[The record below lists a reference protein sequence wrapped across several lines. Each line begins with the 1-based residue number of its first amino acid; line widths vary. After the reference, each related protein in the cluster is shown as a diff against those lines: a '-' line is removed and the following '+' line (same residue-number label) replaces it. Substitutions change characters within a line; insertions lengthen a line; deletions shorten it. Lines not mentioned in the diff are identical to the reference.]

1 MRDADDGR
9 PPVAGSEKS
18 YDDDDEN
25 RGTGSYMNYAGG
37 GIPLSCDQ
45 LSLWFQDD
53 DDEDEQQP
61 SCEVPSP
68 PPPPPA
74 IKEIVH
80 GVVVVEEEIKG
91 EAGTSKTHHYLQTT
105 DVQGHEDGG
114 AKEDSKTGS
123 ECRQQKRARSTE
135 VHNLNER
142 LRRQKL
148 KEKMKTLQE
157 LIPNCNKRDK
167 ASTLDDAIKYIKTLQ
182 YHVQMM
188 SMGAGFSMLRSP
200 TMMPQPEHQGMQ
212 VPSFPP
218 FLHAV
223 PGGPGAGIGC
233 GLGMG
238 ISGLS
243 SSAGFSMSQLA
254 LPSPSSLPGI
264 SEAAH
269 NPVNVLGTSPFVC
282 SSMDWRPMY
291 AAVFTAGS
299 QCTAAALDGSSPLS
313 QCAMSSKNE
322 SCQVPVTGEVG
333 SPSSCS
339 LEGKESVLVQIGS
352 LFVQQYIHNH
362 FLFSSS
368 EAKTFS
374 VESLEFISACVVVYK
389 FDEARTEQFK
399 EGGVRARVLPSQV
412 IRPRFIK
419 DDRSTSHTGSSEW
432 SFFFSHFLL
441 FKKHEELHPPCLP
454 VILVVTTECIAAG
467 KAVRPQSRE
476 TRVSK
481 SQKTRA
487 GKRTNNC

>member
-1 MRDADDGR
+1 MRDADEGSR
-9 PPVAGSEKS
+9 PPVAAGAGSMKS
-18 YDDDDEN
+18 YDVDEN
-25 RGTGSYMNYAGG
+25 RGTGSNMNYG

-45 LSLWFQDD
+45 LSSLWFQDD
-53 DDEDEQQP
+53 DEDEDGDQQP
-61 SCEVPSP
+61 GCEVLP
-68 PPPPPA
+68 PPP
-74 IKEIVH
+74 EVVH
-80 GVVVVEEEIKG
+80 GVVEEKG
-91 EAGTSKTHHYLQTT
+91 EAGSSGAARRHHASHSHHHYLQTT
-105 DVQGHEDGG
+105 DIQGHEYGG
-114 AKEDSKTGS
+114 AKEDSKTSS
-123 ECRQQKRARSTE
+123 ECRQQKRTRSTE

-157 LIPNCNKRDK
+157 LIPNCNK
-167 ASTLDDAIKYIKTLQ
+167 
-182 YHVQMM
+182 MM

-218 FLHAV
+218 FLQAV

-243 SSAGFSMSQLA
+243 SSAGFAMSQSA
-254 LPSPSSLPGI
+254 LPSASSLPGI

-269 NPVNVLGTSPFVC
+269 NPGNVLGTLPFVC
-282 SSMDWRPMY
+282 STMDWRPMY
-291 AAVFTAGS
+291 AAVITPGS
-299 QCTAAALDGSSPLS
+299 QCTAAALDGSSPSS

-322 SCQVPVTGEVG
+322 SCQVPVIGEVG
-333 SPSSCS
+333 SPSSCR
-339 LEGKESVLVQIGS
+339 LEGNESVLIQIES
-352 LFVQQYIHNH
+352 QYIHDH

-368 EAKTFS
+368 EVKTFC
-374 VESLEFISACVVVYK
+374 VESFTFISACVLVYK
-389 FDEARTEQFK
+389 FDEARTVQFK

-412 IRPRFIK
+412 IRPRFVK

-432 SFFFSHFLL
+432 LFFFSHFLL
-441 FKKHEELHPPCLP
+441 FKKHEEQLHPPCSS

-467 KAVRPQSRE
+467 QAVRPQSRE

-481 SQKTRA
+481 FRKTTLGWRKLPA
-487 GKRTNNC
+487 

>member
-9 PPVAGSEKS
+9 PPVAGSEKP

-25 RGTGSYMNYAGG
+25 RGTGSNMNYAGG

-61 SCEVPSP
+61 SCEVP
-68 PPPPPA
+68 PPPA

-80 GVVVVEEEIKG
+80 GVVVEEEEIKE

-157 LIPNCNKRDK
+157 LIPNCNK
-167 ASTLDDAIKYIKTLQ
+167 
-182 YHVQMM
+182 
-188 SMGAGFSMLRSP
+188 
-200 TMMPQPEHQGMQ
+200 PEHQGMQ

-218 FLHAV
+218 SLHAV

-243 SSAGFSMSQLA
+243 SSAGFAMSQLA

-264 SEAAH
+264 SDAAH
-269 NPVNVLGTSPFVC
+269 NPGNVLGTSPFVC

-374 VESLEFISACVVVYK
+374 VESLKFISACVLVYK

-419 DDRSTSHTGSSEW
+419 DDRESSETAKW
-432 SFFFSHFLL
+432 GD
-441 FKKHEELHPPCLP
+441 PCF
-454 VILVVTTECIAAG
+454 
-467 KAVRPQSRE
+467 
-476 TRVSK
+476 
-481 SQKTRA
+481 
-487 GKRTNNC
+487 